1 MIREFDTICAIAT
14 PVSNAGIGIIRISG
28 KESLRILGEIFE
40 PYDKKKDPHHLES
53 HRIYYGN
60 IREEDQV
67 LDECIVLVMKGPHSY
82 TKEDVV
88 EIDCHGGAVVIQS
101 ILRLVYKKGA
111 RPAEP
116 GEFTKRAFLNGRID
130 LSQAE
135 AVMDLIEAKNE
146 SARKNSLSQLK
157 GKLSENIS
165 ELRSEIL
172 YQIAYIESAL
182 DDPEHISLDGYGEN
196 LLQIVDKW
204 IRQVQE
210 LIDSYDDGR
219 IVQEGIRTC
228 IVGKPNAG
236 KSSFL
241 NVLLGE
247 ERAIVTDVAGTTRD
261 TLEETVTISGIT
273 LRIID
278 TAGIHDTEDHVEKIG
293 VQKAKKEIEQA
304 DLILYI
310 IDSSQG
316 ISKEDYDILEQI
328 KGRKKIILLNKTD
341 INEEFDRK
349 IIEEYIEKEDP
360 LISISAK
367 YNKGID
373 NFINELKNMMFHGR
387 IDSDQEVMIT
397 SERHKNDLE
406 ECLTS
411 LKCVKSSIED
421 DMPEDFFTI
430 DLTNAYEY
438 LGYIIGES
446 LEDDLVNEIFKRFCT
461 GK

>member
-1 MIREFDTICAIAT
+1 MIREFDTIAAIAT
-14 PVSNAGIGIIRISG
+14 PLSNSGIGIIRISG
-28 KESLRILGEIFE
+28 KEALSILADIFE
-40 PYDKKKDPHHLES
+40 PYDKKKDVHHLES

-60 IREEDQV
+60 IIDHEHV
-67 LDECIVLVMKGPHSY
+67 LDECIVLIMKGPKSY

-88 EIDCHGGAVVIQS
+88 EIDCHGGALVIHS
-101 ILRLVYKKGA
+101 ILNLIYKKGA
-111 RPAEP
+111 RPAQP

-135 AVMDLIEAKNE
+135 AVMDLIGAKNE

-157 GKLSENIS
+157 GKLSSSIS
-165 ELRSEIL
+165 DLRSDIL

-182 DDPEHISLDGYGEN
+182 DDPEHISLDGYGDN
-196 LLQIVDKW
+196 LLSQVNKWIKKVDK
-204 IRQVQE
+204 
-210 LIDSYDDGR
+210 LIHSYDDGR

-241 NVLLGE
+241 NTLLGE
-247 ERAIVTDVAGTTRD
+247 ERAIVTEIAGTTRD

-278 TAGIHDTEDHVEKIG
+278 TAGIHDTRDQVEKIG
-293 VQKAKKEIEQA
+293 VEKAKKEIEQS

-310 IDSSQG
+310 IDISQG
-316 ISKEDYDILEQI
+316 ITKEDYDILKQI

-341 INEEFDRK
+341 LNQEFDRTL
-349 IIEEYIEKEDP
+349 IEEYVDEKDP
-360 LISISAK
+360 FIFISAK
-367 YNKGID
+367 YNTGID

-387 IDSDQEVMIT
+387 IDSDNEMMIT
-397 SERHKNDLE
+397 NERHKNDLE
-406 ECLTS
+406 ECLAS

-421 DMPEDFFTI
+421 GMPEDFFTI

-446 LEDDLVNEIFKRFCT
+446 LGDDLVNEIFSRFCT